1 MEKTAVLTEKRS
13 FGFRDIMGYFMGDFG
28 CNMSF
33 TLISSYMFL
42 FYTQY
47 IGISLAHYSLVILI
61 TKILDGINDPLIGAI
76 VDRMGANKKGEKF
89 KQWILIGSPFLALA
103 ATVMFLDAAAW
114 PYWARLALCIGG
126 YILWDVTYTIVN
138 VPYGAL
144 SSVMT
149 SKPSQRAALS
159 NARSWGGI
167 LAGVPL
173 GMIIPIFAYATVSE
187 NGKNVSK
194 FMGEKMFPI
203 AVILGIVSVIAFALL
218 YLNVEERIQ
227 HVEEEGAEPEKFN
240 YFETLKGFFKNRAIL
255 GISLA
260 SVAQILFISG
270 GNQLHQLTYQ
280 MYYGDGKLSSFMI
293 LTQLVPLVIG
303 TFVGGLLVGKV
314 GKKELASWPMLG
326 AIAIY
331 GYMYLTDVPNPYVWI
346 GLQIAANAF
355 SFAMIIYTWAM
366 VADAIDYQEWK
377 TGSRNE
383 GSVYATYSMLRKV
396 AQGFGQSFVPAAIA
410 IMIPALSV
418 QDSSTWTTETS
429 TAIRDMAALVP
440 MVGFIFIFIAFKFI
454 FNLDKKTV
462 EEMQVALGRTED

>member
-1 MEKTAVLTEKRS
+1 MEKSLTLAEKRS
-13 FGFRDIMGYFMGDFG
+13 FGFRDILGYFMGDFG

-47 IGISLAHYSLVILI
+47 IGISLAHYSIVILI
-61 TKILDGINDPLIGAI
+61 TKILDGINDPIIGAI

-89 KQWILIGSPFLALA
+89 KQWILIGSPFLAMA

-126 YILWDVTYTIVN
+126 YILWDITYTIVN

-159 NARSWGGI
+159 NARSWGAI
-167 LAGVPL
+167 IAGVPL
-173 GMIIPIFAYATVSE
+173 GMIIPIFAYATISE
-187 NGKNVSK
+187 NGKDVSK
-194 FMGEKMFPI
+194 FLGERMFPI
-203 AVILGIVSVIAFALL
+203 ALILGVVSVVAFALL
-218 YLNVEERIQ
+218 YFNVEERIQ
-227 HVEEEGAEPEKFN
+227 HVEEEGEQEQFN
-240 YFETLKGFFKNRAIL
+240 YFATLKGFFKNRAIL

-260 SVAQILFISG
+260 SVAQILFIMG

-280 MYYGDGKLSSFMI
+280 MYYGDGKLSSLMI
-293 LTQLVPLVIG
+293 LTQLIPLVLG

-314 GKKELASWPMLG
+314 GKKELASYPMLG
-326 AIAIY
+326 AVAVY
-331 GYMYLTDVPNPYVWI
+331 AFMYFTEIPNPYVWI
-346 GLQIAANAF
+346 GLQIAANTFA
-355 SFAMIIYTWAM
+355 FAMTIYTWAM

-410 IMIPALSV
+410 ILIPTLSV
-418 QDSSTWTTETS
+418 KDSATWTMENA
-429 TAIRDMAALVP
+429 TAIRNMAALFP
-440 MVGFIFIFIAFKFI
+440 MIGFLIAFLAFRFV

-462 EEMQVALGRTED
+462 KEMQVALGRTEE